1 MKVVVGLGNPG
12 PRYESTRHNV
22 GFRVLA
28 ELARRWGADRSK
40 LKFDAELADAQFA
53 GEKVLLVA
61 PQTYMNL
68 SGRAVQPL
76 LAFYSLGPADLLVV
90 CDDMNLETG
99 RLRLRSSGSAGGQK
113 GLADIIQRLGTE
125 QFSRLRIGIGR
136 PPGQMDATDYVLGK
150 IRADEREPIEHA
162 IVTAGDAVE
171 VWIEEGIATAMNRFN
186 APPQ

>member
-28 ELARRWGADRSK
+28 ELARRWSAERPK
-40 LKFDAELADAQFA
+40 RKFDAEIAEAQFA

-76 LAFYSLGPADLLVV
+76 LAFYSLEPADLLVL

-99 RLRLRSSGSAGGQK
+99 RLRLRGSGSAGGQK

-150 IRADEREPIEHA
+150 FRSDEQEPIEHA

-171 VWIEEGIATAMNRFN
+171 VWIKDGLAAAMNRFN
-186 APPQ
+186 AGP